1 MSDWKDKKLRRS
13 SRNNKIAG
21 VCGGI
26 AEYLGIDPT
35 VIRVLFAVS
44 VLFGGAGIW
53 IYIILAIV
61 MPKAGPDDE
70 DF

>member
-1 MSDWKDKKLRRS
+1 MSDWGDKKLRRS
-13 SRNNKIAG
+13 AKDNKIAG

-26 AEYLGIDPT
+26 AEYIGIDPT

-44 VLFGGAGIW
+44 VLFGGAGFW

-61 MPKAGPDDE
+61 MPKADPDDG